1 MLTSLQG
8 SSIGALLGNSASPGH
23 ATETAS
29 HICRLGQSVSN
40 VCVLIIFIKVEV
52 DIAHFLSA
60 SDGIQGLY
68 FDLIQRYE
76 KLSPHI
82 YRCG

>member
-1 MLTSLQG
+1 M
-8 SSIGALLGNSASPGH
+8 
-23 ATETAS
+23 
-29 HICRLGQSVSN
+29 SN
-40 VCVLIIFIKVEV
+40 VCVLIISIKVEV